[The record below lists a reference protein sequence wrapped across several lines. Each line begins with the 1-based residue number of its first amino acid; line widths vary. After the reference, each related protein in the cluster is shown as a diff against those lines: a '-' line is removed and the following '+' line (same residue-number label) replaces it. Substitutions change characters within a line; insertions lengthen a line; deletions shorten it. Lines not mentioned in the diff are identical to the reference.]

1 MKNKYIL
8 FFVLSLLFTFSISGC
23 NATSETSEAETIDI
37 NDVFDSQTKD
47 EEWENY
53 NEQTFE
59 TEILKMNDIVDVSID
74 LSFDENQQAASANIH
89 LVLTQDNNKDIE
101 QTVIDYLSESLSID
115 KNAITIESTIAE

>member
-23 NATSETSEAETIDI
+23 NTTSETSEAETIDI